1 MITPAQWS
9 PVAIELLEP
18 GAKAAITALHG
29 NSIVIANPG
38 SGKTELL
45 AQRADFVLRTG
56 TSRYPKKILA
66 ISFKTDAAHTLRRR
80 VMDRSGFEHAHRLN
94 SMTFDAFARR
104 IIAIYRPLLTGRD
117 RLDQGFKVGTVRV
130 KTVQIAFKELVPLAQ
145 SLIEQH
151 PMIKRSINMAY
162 SHVFLD
168 EFQDCTGAQYSLIK
182 TLFKDTPTS
191 ITAVGDAKQKIMG
204 WAGALDGVMGKFA
217 DEFPAAVLRLVQN
230 WRSAP
235 AIRRVQNRMIV
246 QMEPASAVPENDIVG
261 DEGKVYLARFA
272 DEQAEAARIAEKI
285 EEWIADGI
293 APHEIAILHS
303 RQSVLFNQAID
314 DELDRRDIPRR
325 NEQELQELAS
335 EPVTEFVV
343 NLLRVFGRKPAPSA
357 YASVVYTLIGQE
369 DDERGDWLRRLSSA
383 RDRVAQGQDGEQAQL
398 AFEQLQEVMAAV
410 PIATLLSLSS
420 DYDTSRIA
428 EILAKVDEVL
438 GAFIRQHN
446 DLDQALARF
455 LDEGA
460 VRVMTIHKCK
470 GMEFDC
476 VVLPCTERETWWSK
490 GNQDEN
496 RSAYFVGVSRAKK
509 HLVVTYADR
518 RSEPEGAGPYWNVVR
533 HPQEE
538 FIGYVRTGAL
548 PL

>member
-9 PVAIELLEP
+9 PVAIKLLEP
-18 GAKAAITALHG
+18 GAKAAITAFHG
-29 NSIVIANPG
+29 NSMVIANPG

-80 VMDRSGFEHAHRLN
+80 VRDRSGFDHAHRLN

-104 IIAIYRPLLTGRD
+104 IIAIYRPLLKPKD
-117 RLDQGFKVGTVRV
+117 RLDHGFKVGVNRV
-130 KTVQIAFKELVPLAQ
+130 DTIQVAFKELVPLAQ
-145 SLIEQH
+145 QLIEQH

-168 EFQDCTGAQYSLIK
+168 EFQDCTSAQYKLIH

-217 DEFPAAVLRLVQN
+217 DEFPAVVLRLVQN

-235 AIRRVQNRMIV
+235 AIRRVQNRMIS
-246 QMEPASAVPENDIVG
+246 QMEPESAVAESDIVG
-261 DEGKVYLARFA
+261 EEGKVYLARFA
-272 DEQAEAARIAEKI
+272 NEQAEATRIAEKI
-285 EEWIADGI
+285 EEWIAEGI
-293 APHEIAILHS
+293 APHEIAILHI
-303 RQSVLFNQAID
+303 RQSAMFNQAID
-314 DELDRRDIPRR
+314 CELDRLNIPRR
-325 NEQELQELAS
+325 NEQELQDLVS

-343 NLLRVFGRKPAPSA
+343 NILRVLGHKPAPSA
-357 YASVVYTLIGQE
+357 YTSLLYVLTAQ
-369 DDERGDWLRRLSSA
+369 DDGEQGDWVRLLSAA
-383 RDRVAQGQDGEQAQL
+383 RDRVAQGPAHDRAEI
-398 AFEQLQEVMAAV
+398 AFKQLQEVMALI
-410 PIATLLSLSS
+410 PIATLLSLSAE
-420 DYDTSRIA
+420 YDAARIA
-428 EILAKVDEVL
+428 EILGQVYEVL
-438 GAFIRQHN
+438 GRFIGQHH

-455 LDEGA
+455 LDEGS

-470 GMEFDC
+470 GMEFEC
-476 VVLPCTERETWWSK
+476 VVLPCTEQETWW
-490 GNQDEN
+490 GDRDEN
-496 RSAYFVGVSRAKK
+496 RNAYFVGVSRAKQN
-509 HLVVTYADR
+509 LVVTYADR
-518 RSEPEGAGPYWNVVR
+518 RSKPTQASSRWETTR
-533 HPQEE
+533 RPQEE
-538 FIGYVRTGAL
+538 FIGYVQAGAL

>member
-9 PVAIELLEP
+9 PVAIKLLEP

-29 NSIVIANPG
+29 NSMVIANPG

-80 VMDRSGFEHAHRLN
+80 VRDRSGFDHAHRLN

-104 IIAIYRPLLTGRD
+104 IIAIYRPLLRPKD
-117 RLDQGFKVGTVRV
+117 RLDHGFKVGVNRV
-130 KTVQIAFKELVPLAQ
+130 NTIQVAFKELVPLAQ
-145 SLIEQH
+145 QLIDQH

-168 EFQDCTGAQYSLIK
+168 EFQDCTSAQYKLIY
-182 TLFKDTPTS
+182 TLFKDTSTS

-217 DEFPAAVLRLVQN
+217 DEFPAIALRLVQN

-235 AIRRVQNRMIV
+235 AIRRVQNRMII
-246 QMEPASAVPENDIVG
+246 QMEPGSAVAENDIVG
-261 DEGKVYLARFA
+261 EEGKVYLASFS
-272 DEQAEAARIAEKI
+272 DEQAEAKRIAEKI
-285 EEWIADGI
+285 EEWIAEGI
-293 APHEIAILHS
+293 PPHEVAILHI
-303 RQSVLFNQAID
+303 RQSGLFNQAID
-314 DELDRRDIPRR
+314 DELDRRGIPRR
-325 NEQELQELAS
+325 NEQELQDLVS
-335 EPVTEFVV
+335 EPVTDFVV
-343 NLLRVFGRKPAPSA
+343 NLLRVLGRKPAPNA
-357 YASVVYTLIGQE
+357 YASVLYALTAQD
-369 DDERGDWLRRLSSA
+369 DDEQGNWVRLLSVA
-383 RDRVAQGQDGEQAQL
+383 RDCVAQGLAADHAEL
-398 AFEQLQEVMAAV
+398 AFEKLQEVMASV
-410 PIATLLSLSS
+410 PVTTLLSLSS
-420 DYDTSRIA
+420 EYDSARVA
-428 EILAKVDEVL
+428 EILGKVYEVL
-438 GAFIRQHN
+438 GAFIRQHH

-455 LDEGA
+455 LDEGS

-470 GMEFDC
+470 GMEFEC
-476 VVLPCTERETWWSK
+476 VVLPCTERETWW
-490 GNQDEN
+490 GEQDEN
-496 RSAYFVGVSRAKK
+496 RNAYFVGVSRAKQN
-509 HLVVTYADR
+509 LVVTYVDR
-518 RSEPEGAGPYWNVVR
+518 RSKPAQFPSRWESAR

-538 FIGYVRTGAL
+538 FIGYVQAGAL

>member
-1 MITPAQWS
+1 MIAPALWS
-9 PVAIELLEP
+9 PVAIDSLEA

-29 NSIVIANPG
+29 SSMVIANPG

-45 AQRADFVLRTG
+45 AQRADFVLKTG
-56 TSRYPKKILA
+56 VSRYPKKILA

-80 VMDRSGFEHAHRLN
+80 VRERSGFDYAHRLN

-117 RLDQGFKVGTVRV
+117 RLDEGFKVGTVRV
-130 KTVQIAFKELVPLAQ
+130 KTVQVAFKELVPLAQ
-145 SLIEQH
+145 NLIEQH

-162 SHVFLD
+162 GHVFLD
-168 EFQDCTGAQYSLIK
+168 EFQDCTDAQYKLIK
-182 TLFKDTPTS
+182 TLFKDTHTS

-217 DEFPAAVLRLVQN
+217 DEFPAVLLRLFQN

-235 AIRRVQNRMIV
+235 AIRRVQNRMIIR
-246 QMEPASAVPENDIVG
+246 MEPASAVAEKDIIG
-261 DEGKVYLARFA
+261 DGGRVYLARFA
-272 DEQAEAARIAEKI
+272 DEKAEAERIAEKI
-285 EEWIADGI
+285 EEWIIDGI

-303 RQSVLFNQAID
+303 RQSAVFNQAID
-314 DELDRRDIPRR
+314 DELDRRGIPRR
-325 NEQELQELAS
+325 NEQELQDLVS
-335 EPVTEFVV
+335 EPVTDFVV
-343 NLLRVFGRKPAPSA
+343 NLLRVLGRKPAPSA
-357 YASVVYTLIGQE
+357 YASVLYTLTGQD
-369 DDERGDWLRRLSSA
+369 DDEQGDWIRRLSSA
-383 RDRVAQGQDGEQAQL
+383 RERVVEGLAGDQAQL
-398 AFEQLQEVMAAV
+398 AFKQLQEVMASV
-410 PIATLLSLSS
+410 PIATLLSLSA
-420 DYDTSRIA
+420 DYDSSRIA
-428 EILAKVDEVL
+428 EILGKVDDVL
-438 GAFIRQHN
+438 GALILQHN

-455 LDEGA
+455 LDEGS

-496 RSAYFVGVSRAKK
+496 RSAFFVGISRAKK

-518 RSEPEGAGPYWNVVR
+518 RSEPEGAGPYWSVAR

-538 FIGYVRTGAL
+538 FVGYVQLGAL

>member
-18 GAKAAITALHG
+18 GAKAAITAVHG
-29 NSIVIANPG
+29 NSMVIANPG

-80 VMDRSGFEHAHRLN
+80 VRDRSGFDHAHRLN

-117 RLDQGFKVGTVRV
+117 RLDQGFKVGAVRV
-130 KTVQIAFKELVPLAQ
+130 KTIQVAFKELVPLAQ
-145 SLIEQH
+145 NLIEQH
-151 PMIKRSINMAY
+151 PMIKRSINMTY

-168 EFQDCTGAQYSLIK
+168 EFQDCTGPQYKLIK
-182 TLFKDTPTS
+182 TLFKDTSTS

-217 DEFPAAVLRLVQN
+217 DEFPAVVLRLVQN

-235 AIRRVQNRMIV
+235 AIRRVQNRMII
-246 QMEPASAVPENDIVG
+246 QMEPASAVAENDIVG
-261 DEGKVYLARFA
+261 QEGKVYLARFA
-272 DEQAEAARIAEKI
+272 DEHAEAARIVEKI
-285 EEWIADGI
+285 EEWITDGI

-303 RQSVLFNQAID
+303 RQSAMFNQAID
-314 DELDRRDIPRR
+314 DELDRRGIPRR
-325 NEQELQELAS
+325 NEQELQDLAS

-343 NLLRVFGRKPAPSA
+343 NLLRVLGPKPAPSA
-357 YASVVYTLIGQE
+357 YTSVLYTLTGHD
-369 DDERGDWLRRLSSA
+369 DDEQSDWIRKLSSA
-383 RDRVAQGQDGEQAQL
+383 RVAQGPGGEQAQL
-398 AFEQLQEVMAAV
+398 AFEQLQDVMASV
-410 PIATLLSLSS
+410 PIATLLSLSPE
-420 DYDTSRIA
+420 YDASRVA
-428 EILAKVDEVL
+428 ELLAKVYEVL
-438 GAFIRQHN
+438 GGFIRQHD
-446 DLDQALARF
+446 DLDQVLARF
-455 LDEGA
+455 LDEGS

-470 GMEFDC
+470 GMEFEC
-476 VVLPCTERETWWSK
+476 VILPCTELETWWSK
-490 GNQDEN
+490 DGQDEN
-496 RSAYFVGVSRAKK
+496 RSAYFVGVSRAKQN
-509 HLVVTYADR
+509 LVVTYADR
-518 RSEPEGAGPYWNVVR
+518 RSAPEGANQYWNVGR

-538 FIGYVRTGAL
+538 FIGYVKVGAL

>member
-9 PVAIELLEP
+9 PIAIKTLEP

-29 NSIVIANPG
+29 NSMVIANPG

-56 TSRYPKKILA
+56 ASRYPKKILA

-80 VMDRSGFEHAHRLN
+80 VRDRSGFDHAHRLN

-104 IIAIYRPLLTGRD
+104 IIAIYRPLLKPKD
-117 RLDQGFKVGTVRV
+117 QLDHGFKVGVTRANTIQV
-130 KTVQIAFKELVPLAQ
+130 AFKELVPLAQ
-145 SLIEQH
+145 QLIEQH

-168 EFQDCTGAQYSLIK
+168 EFQDCTSAQYKLIH
-182 TLFKDTPTS
+182 TLFKDSHTS

-217 DEFPAAVLRLVQN
+217 DEFAAVPLKLVQN

-235 AIRRVQNRMIV
+235 AIRRVQNRMII
-246 QMEPASAVPENDIVG
+246 QMEPSSAIAEKDIVG
-261 DEGKVYLARFA
+261 EDGKVYLARFA
-272 DEQAEAARIAEKI
+272 DERAEAARIAEKI
-285 EEWIADGI
+285 EEWIAEGI
-293 APHEIAILHS
+293 APHEIAILHI
-303 RQSVLFNQAID
+303 RQSVMFNQAID
-314 DELDRRDIPRR
+314 GELDRRSIPRR
-325 NEQELQELAS
+325 NEQELQDLVS

-343 NLLRVFGRKPAPSA
+343 NLLRVLGRKPAPNA
-357 YASVVYTLIGQE
+357 YASVLYALTAQ
-369 DDERGDWLRRLSSA
+369 DDEQGDWIRLLSAA
-383 RDRVAQGQDGEQAQL
+383 RDRVAKGLSADHAEL
-398 AFEQLQEVMAAV
+398 AFEQLQEVMALI
-410 PIATLLSLSS
+410 PIPTLLLLSS
-420 DYDTSRIA
+420 EYDPGRVA
-428 EILAKVDEVL
+428 EILGQVYEVL
-438 GAFIRQHN
+438 GNFIHQHH

-455 LDEGA
+455 LDEGS

-470 GMEFDC
+470 GMEFEC
-476 VVLPCTERETWWSK
+476 VVLPCTERETWW
-490 GNQDEN
+490 GDQDEN
-496 RSAYFVGVSRAKK
+496 GKAYFVGVSRAKQN
-509 HLVVTYADR
+509 LVVTYADR
-518 RSEPEGAGPYWNVVR
+518 RNAPEGANQYWNVVR

-538 FIGYVRTGAL
+538 FIGYVLPGAL

>member
-18 GAKAAITALHG
+18 GAKAAITAIHG
-29 NSIVIANPG
+29 SSMVIANPG

-80 VMDRSGFEHAHRLN
+80 VRDRSGFDHAHRLS

-104 IIAIYRPLLTGRD
+104 IIAIYRPLLTGKD
-117 RLDQGFKVGTVRV
+117 RLDQGFKVGIVRV
-130 KTVQIAFKELVPLAQ
+130 KTVQVAFKELVPLAQ
-145 SLIEQH
+145 KLIEQH

-168 EFQDCTGAQYSLIK
+168 EFQDCTGAQYKLIK
-182 TLFKDTPTS
+182 TLFKDTSTS

-217 DEFPAAVLRLVQN
+217 EEFPAAVLRLVQN
-230 WRSAP
+230 WRSMP
-235 AIRRVQNRMIV
+235 AIRRVQNRMIIR
-246 QMEPASAVPENDIVG
+246 MEPDSAVAENDIVG

-272 DEQAEAARIAEKI
+272 DEQAEATRIAEKI

-303 RQSVLFNQAID
+303 RQSAMFNEAID
-314 DELDRRDIPRR
+314 VELDRRRIPRR
-325 NEQELQELAS
+325 NEQELQDLVS

-343 NLLRVFGRKPAPSA
+343 NLLRVLGRKPAPSA
-357 YASVVYTLIGQE
+357 YASLLHALTAQD
-369 DDERGDWLRRLSSA
+369 DDEQRDWVRILSKA
-383 RDRVAQGQDGEQAQL
+383 RYRVSQELAAEQAGI
-398 AFEQLQEVMAAV
+398 AFEQLQVVMTLV
-410 PIATLLSLSS
+410 PIPTLLSFSS
-420 DYDTSRIA
+420 DYDSSRVA
-428 EILAKVDEVL
+428 ELLGQVYEVI
-438 GAFIRQHN
+438 GGFIRQHG

-455 LDEGA
+455 LDEGS

-470 GMEFDC
+470 GMEFEC
-476 VVLPCTERETWWSK
+476 VILPCTERETWWSK
-490 GNQDEN
+490 ENQDEN
-496 RSAYFVGVSRAKK
+496 RSAYFVGVSRAKQN
-509 HLVVTYADR
+509 LIVTYADR
-518 RSEPEGAGPYWNVVR
+518 RSPPAGASQYWNVGR

-538 FIGYVRTGAL
+538 FIGYVQVGSL

>member
-18 GAKAAITALHG
+18 GARAAITAIHG
-29 NSIVIANPG
+29 NSMVIANPG

-56 TSRYPKKILA
+56 ASRYPKKILA

-80 VMDRSGFEHAHRLN
+80 VRDRSGFDHAHRLN

-104 IIAIYRPLLTGRD
+104 IIAIYRPLLRPKD
-117 RLDQGFKVGTVRV
+117 RLDHGFKVGVNRV
-130 KTVQIAFKELVPLAQ
+130 NAIQVAFKELVPLAQ
-145 SLIEQH
+145 QLIDQY

-168 EFQDCTGAQYSLIK
+168 EFQDCTSAQYRLIH

-217 DEFPAAVLRLVQN
+217 DEFDAVPLKLIQN

-235 AIRRVQNRMIV
+235 AIRRVQNRMII
-246 QMEPASAVPENDIVG
+246 QMEPDSAVAESDIVG
-261 DEGKVYLARFA
+261 EEGKVYLAHFT
-272 DEQAEAARIAEKI
+272 DEQAEATRIAEKI
-285 EEWIADGI
+285 KEWIAEGI
-293 APHEIAILHS
+293 APHEIAILHI
-303 RQSVLFNQAID
+303 RQSAMFNEAID
-314 DELDRRDIPRR
+314 CELDRLCIPRR
-325 NEQELQELAS
+325 NEQELQDLVS

-343 NLLRVFGRKPAPSA
+343 NILRVLGHKPAPSA
-357 YASVVYTLIGQE
+357 YASSLYALAAQ
-369 DDERGDWLRRLSSA
+369 DDGEQGDWVRLLSLA
-383 RDRVAQGQDGEQAQL
+383 RDRVAEGLTVDHAER
-398 AFEQLQEVMAAV
+398 AFEQLQQFMALV
-410 PIATLLSLSS
+410 PMAMLLSLSS
-420 DYDTSRIA
+420 EYDPRRVA
-428 EILAKVDEVL
+428 EILGQVYEVL
-438 GAFIRQHN
+438 GTFIRQHQ

-455 LDEGA
+455 LDEGS

-470 GMEFDC
+470 GMEFEC
-476 VVLPCTERETWWSK
+476 VVLPCTEQETWW
-490 GNQDEN
+490 GDQEEN
-496 RSAYFVGVSRAKK
+496 RNAYFVGVSRAKQN
-509 HLVVTYADR
+509 LVVTYVDR
-518 RSEPEGAGPYWNVVR
+518 RSKPAQVSSRWETTR
-533 HPQEE
+533 RPQEE
-538 FIGYVRTGAL
+538 FIGYVRAGAL

>member
-261 DEGKVYLARFA
+261 AEGKVYLARFA

>member
-9 PVAIELLEP
+9 PVAIEMLEP
-18 GAKAAITALHG
+18 GAKAAITAVHG

-45 AQRADFVLRTG
+45 AQRADFLFRTG

-80 VMDRSGFEHAHRLN
+80 VRDRSGFDHAHRLN

-104 IIAIYRPLLTGRD
+104 IIAIYRPLLKPKD
-117 RLDQGFKVGTVRV
+117 RLDHGFKVGVTRV
-130 KTVQIAFKELVPLAQ
+130 NAIQVAFKELVPLAQ
-145 SLIEQH
+145 QLIEQH

-168 EFQDCTGAQYSLIK
+168 EFQDCTSAQYKLIH
-182 TLFKDTPTS
+182 TLFKDTSTS

-217 DEFPAAVLRLVQN
+217 DEFAAVPLKLVQN

-235 AIRRVQNRMIV
+235 AIRRVQNRMII
-246 QMEPASAVPENDIVG
+246 QMEPVSAVAENDIVG
-261 DEGKVYLARFA
+261 DEGRVYLAHFA
-272 DEQAEAARIAEKI
+272 DEQVEAARIAEKI
-285 EEWIADGI
+285 EEWIAEGI
-293 APHEIAILHS
+293 APHEIAILHI
-303 RQSVLFNQAID
+303 RQSAMFNQAID
-314 DELDRRDIPRR
+314 GELDRRSIPRR
-325 NEQELQELAS
+325 NEQALQDLVS

-343 NLLRVFGRKPAPSA
+343 NLLRVLGRKPAPSA
-357 YASVVYTLIGQE
+357 YASVLYALTAQD
-369 DDERGDWLRRLSSA
+369 DDEQGDWIRLLSVA
-383 RDRVAQGQDGEQAQL
+383 RDRVAGGLSADHAEL
-398 AFEQLQEVMAAV
+398 AFEQLQEVMALI
-410 PIATLLSLSS
+410 PIATLLLLSS
-420 DYDTSRIA
+420 EYDSGRVA
-428 EILAKVDEVL
+428 EILGQVYEVL
-438 GAFIRQHN
+438 GNFIHQHH

-455 LDEGA
+455 LNEGS

-470 GMEFDC
+470 GMEFEC
-476 VVLPCTERETWWSK
+476 VVLPCTERETWW
-490 GNQDEN
+490 GDQNDN
-496 RSAYFVGVSRAKK
+496 RSAYFVGVSRAKQN
-509 HLVVTYADR
+509 LVVTYVDR
-518 RSEPEGAGPYWNVVR
+518 RGAPIGANAQWDVIR

-538 FIGYVRTGAL
+538 FLGYVRAEAI